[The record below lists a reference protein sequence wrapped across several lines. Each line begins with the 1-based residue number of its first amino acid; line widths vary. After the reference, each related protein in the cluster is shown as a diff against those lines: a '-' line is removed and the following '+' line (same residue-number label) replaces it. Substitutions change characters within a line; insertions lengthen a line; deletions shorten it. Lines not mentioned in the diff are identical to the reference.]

1 MQFYIQSPAPGCISQ
16 MYFCHCIFST
26 TSFSQLLFL
35 STIFLKKKLTR
46 PHFLCL
52 SLVFHIQ
59 TYDMVVFLSDPGLLV
74 RSICLIVS
82 NKVSEWVSEW
92 ASEWVSEWVSELHLW
107 NFRISSSK
115 KNLLEIFLLAQK
127 NLRQNGFILLDSKL
141 GPVILKPMLGT
152 KIWTQNLGQKSELK
166 TWEQKSEIE
175 AWNKNLNSKLGTKIY
190 KSATMR
196 LKNISIVFFH
206 HALVTGVLCRVTM
219 RTLLL

>member
-1 MQFYIQSPAPGCISQ
+1 M
-16 MYFCHCIFST
+16 
-26 TSFSQLLFL
+26 
-35 STIFLKKKLTR
+35 
-46 PHFLCL
+46 
-52 SLVFHIQ
+52 
-59 TYDMVVFLSDPGLLV
+59 
-74 RSICLIVS
+74 
-82 NKVSEWVSEW
+82 
-92 ASEWVSEWVSELHLW
+92 
-107 NFRISSSK
+107 K

-219 RTLLL
+219 CTLLL